1 MSDPDTPMNDPVEGQ
16 PAKRGKSGT
25 ESQPQ
30 PDKRHMLPGPN
41 QKKLDDERLETERRR
56 RMDAERRCQD
66 AERLYDNN
74 EKIVADA
81 NRLEVEAYVKQ
92 FEEDC
97 KGFYTTANDELGE
110 KLAHANTVVAEMR
123 ALLAMGEAQYR
134 EQVQKTAAAEEA
146 LIAKQTEYSK
156 EIEAKSAEILALMSK
171 LRVCQGSAA
180 AADEQFPRT
189 APAIIPRFLT
199 QPTRNKRFTDK
210 VIKTSSTRVP
220 VVPLQPAA
228 SGSALPNIPDE
239 LLNFDGQNDESVAT
253 MAAVVRQVLAEMG
266 FKKGDVIRTRTK
278 AKRPLAD
285 MAMAVRAQQSV
296 MTDEHDTLFKR
307 GLREVWRTT
316 HGTATAEDFQTYVPV
331 ARRLVE
337 ICDEGGQGPGVHD
350 YTLDFSEGYMA
361 SLWNKKIVSKLADGF
376 LAARAASVDGWGLPD
391 VSRDY
396 IVGELYGQL
405 RRSQQEWALS
415 RARVVPD
422 QGRHETKAEVL
433 RRNVEYKAKRQA
445 KSNGRTA
452 KQRKF
457 DRRNR
462 TIENV
467 IELKLIKN
475 SPDLPFWRLVHR
487 ILHLLDVS
495 GMSSEEGG
503 VRDVGGLVVNV
514 YIVKMCVWR
523 SSTVGDYLRIVDDAG
538 KKMKTTKGWN
548 RIRNGTVGKSAAR
561 PGLPRNMYDAKWLEA
576 QHPDY
581 VEELE
586 ISKEVFEFMVAA
598 TSNILSVKLWMV
610 VLFAKTV
617 LRETVNRYG
626 SGVKKAADV
635 AVPKFVP
642 VSHDLSATVICAT
655 QCIITGQ
662 RWTASVNHHCAVPQA
677 LRYGLATDGREIDCS
692 YLDSLES
699 AAQCIITLQF
709 RLLPPPGI
717 AYFFGGHQR
726 TSCQVWR
733 SVCVHVPQHAR
744 DPAQRGG
751 EIRTVTVERIDTEC
765 YVKHLLVSC
774 TNADALLYSTWIEA
788 GTDESRNPSWRA
800 YDRRGRESG
809 ALRFGLGH
817 DGQADASHRWRH
829 CFCPAPTLL
838 PGGRASPAIAHE
850 KNAYTLLAGCAISR
864 ARHAAEDHACSCGGC
879 APAPAQSKA
888 TLCHPE
894 MAKGNR
900 EGASFVYSAVRRKQR
915 MRR

>member
-110 KLAHANTVVAEMR
+110 KLAHANTVV
-123 ALLAMGEAQYR
+123 
-134 EQVQKTAAAEEA
+134 AAAEEA

-331 ARRLVE
+331 VRRLVE

-495 GMSSEEGG
+495 GMSSEEGA

-598 TSNILSVKLWMV
+598 TSNISGYILRLALPIFWGGING
-610 VLFAKTV
+610 LRAK
-617 LRETVNRYG
+617 
-626 SGVKKAADV
+626 SGAA
-635 AVPKFVP
+635 
-642 VSHDLSATVICAT
+642 SAFMYYNA
-655 QCIITGQ
+655 Q
-662 RWTASVNHHCAVPQA
+662 
-677 LRYGLATDGREIDCS
+677 EI
-692 YLDSLES
+692 LHS
-699 AAQCIITLQF
+699 A
-709 RLLPPPGI
+709 
-717 AYFFGGHQR
+717 
-726 TSCQVWR
+726 
-733 SVCVHVPQHAR
+733 
-744 DPAQRGG
+744 
-751 EIRTVTVERIDTEC
+751 VERF
-765 YVKHLLVSC
+765 VLSP
-774 TNADALLYSTWIEA
+774 TWIEA

-809 ALRFGLGH
+809 ALRVGLGH
-817 DGQADASHRWRH
+817 DGEADASHSWRH

-850 KNAYTLLAGCAISR
+850 KNACTPGTRHRCSSSPDTLLAGCAISR

>member
-123 ALLAMGEAQYR
+123 ALLAMGEAQYH

-331 ARRLVE
+331 VRRLVE

-495 GMSSEEGG
+495 GMSSEEGA

-598 TSNILSVKLWMV
+598 TSNILSVKVWMV
-610 VLFAKTV
+610 VLF
-617 LRETVNRYG
+617 
-626 SGVKKAADV
+626 DV
-635 AVPKFVP
+635 AVLKFVP
-642 VSHDLSATVICAT
+642 VSHDLSATVMRYPVYHHRAALD
-655 QCIITGQ
+655 CIGESPLCSP
-662 RWTASVNHHCAVPQA
+662 AGSP
-677 LRYGLATDGREIDCS
+677 LRLATDGREIDCS

-709 RLLPPPGI
+709 WLHPPPGI

-733 SVCVHVPQHAR
+733 SVCVHVLQRAR

-765 YVKHLLVSC
+765 YVKHLLMSC

-809 ALRFGLGH
+809 ALRVGLGQ
-817 DGQADASHRWRH
+817 DGEADASHRRRH

-850 KNAYTLLAGCAISR
+850 KNACTPGTRHRCSSSPDTLLAGCAISR

-894 MAKGNR
+894 MVKGNR